1 LRRILFALL
10 VAAFPGHAETVPYRL
25 DSAASVVGFKAS
37 FAGGPITGQMP
48 VARADLSLDFDTVA
62 NSRIDVTL
70 DAARARASFPFA
82 AQAMKGPDVL
92 DTGQFPT
99 IRFVSRRVRAA
110 GAGATVDGDLTIRG
124 VTRPVRLDA
133 QFYTQRGSAPGD
145 LSRLSIRLTG
155 SVSRA
160 AHGATGWAD
169 MVGDSVALDILA
181 RITRAN

>member
-1 LRRILFALL
+1 
-10 VAAFPGHAETVPYRL
+10 
-25 DSAASVVGFKAS
+25 
-37 FAGGPITGQMP
+37 
-48 VARADLSLDFDTVA
+48 
-62 NSRIDVTL
+62 
-70 DAARARASFPFA
+70 
-82 AQAMKGPDVL
+82 MKGPDVL